1 MGIRFG
7 FFAIL
12 SPLPKKG
19 DLKPA
24 DHCLLRGSAVYYPSF
39 SNSKRK
45 FQLSTQRPLAANSFV
60 NSKEV
65 NVSAILLR
73 RCLSTMAILL
83 VPGVAAA
90 DGVSEWNEKTIAVSA
105 QAKEL
110 PAAASRTVAIVHIA
124 MFDAI
129 NSVEG
134 RYSPYRFKVA
144 APSGSSPEAA
154 GVAAAHAVLL
164 KLFPEQKADLDAAFA
179 ASLAKIPDGSG
190 KPAGMSVGEDVA
202 AKILVLRASDG
213 ADAPNSYRPV
223 TAPGVYI
230 STALPISAQWGHLTP
245 WVIEHSSQFRPAP
258 PPPLTSSVWA
268 SDYNEIKDLGNK
280 KSTIRTPEQT
290 DISRF
295 WTLAGP
301 ASWEPIVRHLAS
313 APGRTLLQ
321 NARLFA
327 LVGLATADAYI
338 AVFEAKYA
346 YQFWRPITAIR
357 NGDIDGNDA
366 TSRVPDW
373 EPTIDTPLH
382 PEYPCAHCIT
392 SAAARA
398 VLESE
403 FGAGPIP
410 VFTMT
415 SPTAPGVTR
424 TWTSVK
430 DWADE
435 VSAARIYGGIHYRN
449 STVVGQTM
457 GKKIGE
463 LAVKNYLKPIQ

>member
-1 MGIRFG
+1 MS
-7 FFAIL
+7 A
-12 SPLPKKG
+12 P
-19 DLKPA
+19 
-24 DHCLLRGSAVYYPSF
+24 LLRGC
-39 SNSKRK
+39 
-45 FQLSTQRPLAANSFV
+45 LATF
-60 NSKEV
+60 
-65 NVSAILLR
+65 
-73 RCLSTMAILL
+73 AILL
-83 VPGVAAA
+83 VPVLASA
-90 DGVSEWNEKTIAVSA
+90 DVVTEWNEKTIAASA

-110 PAAASRTVAIVHIA
+110 PPAASRTVAMVHTA

-129 NSVEG
+129 NSVES
-134 RYSPYRFKVA
+134 RYFPYRFKVS

-164 KLFPEQKADLDAAFA
+164 KLFPEQKADLDVAFA
-179 ASLAKIPDGSG
+179 ASLAQIPDGSG
-190 KPAGMSVGEDVA
+190 KTAGISVGEDVA
-202 AKILVLRASDG
+202 ARILALRASDG
-213 ADAPNSYRPV
+213 AGVANSYRPV
-223 TAPGVYI
+223 TAPGGYI
-230 STALPISAQWGHLTP
+230 STTLPILPQWGHLTP
-245 WVIEHSSQFRPAP
+245 WVMERSSQFHPAP
-258 PPPLTSSVWA
+258 PPPLTSSAWA

-280 KSTIRTPEQT
+280 KSSVRTPEQT
-290 DISRF
+290 DIARF

-301 ASWEPIVRHLAS
+301 ASWEPLVRHLAS

-327 LVGLATADAYI
+327 LVELATADAYI

-366 TSRVPDW
+366 TTRVPDW

-392 SAAARA
+392 SAAARV

-410 VFTMT
+410 AFTMT
-415 SPTAPGVTR
+415 SPTALGVTR
-424 TWTSVK
+424 KWTSVK

-435 VSAARIYGGIHYRN
+435 ISAARIYGGIHYRN
-449 STVVGQTM
+449 STAVGQAM

-463 LAVKNYLKPIQ
+463 LAVQNYLKPIR